1 MRPVKF
7 LYSQL
12 LRPSRTGASR
22 FRVGALLLL
31 VTFLGEA
38 RKVTSRRAAPGEF
51 DLGRLIKNIYL
62 TIGAT
67 ALLTAFT
74 ANAQPYPSKPI
85 RILTSA
91 PGNSDDL
98 AARLI
103 AVGVTSGLGQQAI
116 VDNRGVVAVEI
127 AAKSPPDGYTLLL
140 YGSPMW
146 LAPFMRDNLPY
157 DPVKDFT
164 PVTWAT
170 SSPNLLVVHPSLP
183 VRSVRELIAL
193 ARARPD
199 ELNYGSGSAGS
210 TPHLAG
216 ELFRAMAGVRIVR
229 VAYKGSGPA
238 LTALL
243 GGEVQFMFP
252 STGSANALLKS
263 GKLRPLAV
271 TALKPTALAPGL
283 PTVSESGL
291 PGYESASLLAV
302 FAPAGTPNA
311 IVQRLN
317 QEMAKALQRADARE
331 RLFNAGV
338 EAVGSTPEQF
348 AATLKAEMGKWGK
361 VIRDAGIRSE

>member
-1 MRPVKF
+1 M
-7 LYSQL
+7 
-12 LRPSRTGASR
+12 LRQVS
-22 FRVGALLLL
+22 
-31 VTFLGEA
+31 
-38 RKVTSRRAAPGEF
+38 
-51 DLGRLIKNIYL
+51 
-62 TIGAT
+62 
-67 ALLTAFT
+67 
-74 ANAQPYPSKPI
+74 
-85 RILTSA
+85 
-91 PGNSDDL
+91 
-98 AARLI
+98 
-103 AVGVTSGLGQQAI
+103 
-116 VDNRGVVAVEI
+116 
-127 AAKSPPDGYTLLL
+127 
-140 YGSPMW
+140 
-146 LAPFMRDNLPY
+146 Y
-157 DPVKDFT
+157 DPLHDFAPIT
-164 PVTWAT
+164 LAG
-170 SSPNLLVVHPSLP
+170 SSPNILAIHPSVP
-183 VRSVRELIAL
+183 AKTVPELIAL
-193 ARARPD
+193 AKKRPG
-199 ELNYGSGSAGS
+199 ELNYSSSS
-210 TPHLAG
+210 TGASPHLAA
-216 ELFRAMAGVRIVR
+216 ELLKSMAGINIVR